1 MQKLLWSFIFL
12 LSFLLGSFIAF
23 AGSGQNLSKPTGF
36 SRNKTEE
43 PVITKS
49 FFGETEGQ
57 KIYQYTLTNSKGMIV
72 RVINYGG
79 AITDILTPDK
89 IGKMGS
95 VVLGFDSL
103 KSYIG
108 PMNALLGACVGRV
121 AGRISKQ
128 KFTLDGKEYNLTS
141 NIHGGVLG
149 FHKKIWEIIEINGNN
164 WVGLKLTYFSKD
176 GEEGYPGNLKVI
188 VTYCL
193 TNNNELKIDYTATT
207 DKATPVVLTN
217 HTYFNLSGGMET
229 KVVNTHLTIFADQ
242 YLDATNDL
250 IPTGKILKVKG
261 TPFDFT
267 APKLIGKGM
276 EEIKGGNGY
285 DLTYILRNKS
295 DGLSLV
301 ATTFE
306 PLSGRTMQVY
316 STEPGLVFYTGN
328 YLSDKIIGR
337 NGKPMAKYGA
347 FCLETQHFPDS
358 PNRPEFPNTILRP
371 GETFKSQTIYKFSVH
386 N

>member
-1 MQKLLWSFIFL
+1 MQRLLRGFIFTFC
-12 LSFLLGSFIAF
+12 FLLGTIQVHAE
-23 AGSGQNLSKPTGF
+23 SGAKLSKPSGF
-36 SRNKTEE
+36 SRNKTEK
-43 PVITKS
+43 PSIAKS

-57 KIYQYTLTNSKGMIV
+57 KIYQYTLTNNKGMMV
-72 RVINYGG
+72 RVINFGG
-79 AITDILTPDK
+79 TITEILTPDK
-89 IGKMGS
+89 NGKMGS

-103 KSYIG
+103 KSYTG
-108 PMNALLGACVGRV
+108 SMNALLGACVGRV
-121 AGRISKQ
+121 AGRISNK
-128 KFTLDGKEYNLTS
+128 KFKLDGKEYNLTS

-149 FHKKIWEIIEINGNN
+149 FHKRIWEIMEIHGNN
-164 WVGLKLTYFSKD
+164 WIALQLTYFSKD

-229 KVVNTHLTIFADQ
+229 KVVNTHLTIFADK

-250 IPTGKILKVKG
+250 IPTGKILKVKR

-267 APKLIGKGM
+267 HPRLIGKGI

-285 DLTYILRNKS
+285 DLTYVLHNTKGR
-295 DGLSLV
+295 LSLV
-301 ATTFE
+301 ANAYE
-306 PLSGRTMQVY
+306 PSSGRTIQVY

-347 FCLETQHFPDS
+347 FCVETQHFPDS
-358 PNRPEFPNTILRP
+358 PNRPEFPNTILRT

-386 N
+386 K